1 MANIVLDPGYY
12 TKLKLDQNGN
22 ILDAGILEE
31 IDIPDHKHT
40 WDDIE
45 GDFKSKVIE
54 SLTEFFTN
62 DINNAVVFN
71 FDEDTKTVSADIR
84 YDDITIVKNEDGEIE
99 TIGESSSGS
108 TSVDVDEIK
117 SSLREELEESL
128 KNEILSSLSESFIN
142 TTDNAVVF
150 SYDPKSK
157 TITADIRYDGY
168 SIIKNE
174 EGELESVREGNDD
187 KPSSDCVTHTHT
199 SNQIEDFESAVKKVI
214 DELNIGF
221 SIENLSN
228 YIDNTTIIINSSGKL
243 AAVSGSGVVEEHKHT
258 ISDIVDFPEIIPA
271 ALQPI
276 NDLGE
281 DVNYRNGPIDL
292 ENLSIGY
299 AVLSLNYY
307 LENVI
312 NRKLNSLQTQINK
325 VAQTS
330 SNTNAIAVF
339 KPLETSIHRE
349 LYDKQDNTIRDV
361 YYSGNLKLK
370 LEALPYDDCKL
381 SLMVNGNVFETYD
394 TSLITSV
401 GYTSGIMYV
410 ANKVIKGQTSDYIL
424 YFNLKSFTDGVYTF
438 QIRYDLGDNLFD
450 YSEKIQL
457 AITDK
462 YSMKFLAVDN
472 NNTHTIN
479 NVEYYDY
486 PFEGNWYINIVDYDL
501 YRFVSTETYTGLGK
515 LVFHKISKDSTKDY
529 RIIENLFEATRVDVY
544 FDKNIEYS
552 DSELYKNYIEGNS
565 YFVNNILQSQSGNI
579 QAKFKIPQ
587 SHNYNSIEFFGLN
600 KVSEIILQKGDVRV
614 SSNNL
619 AELPDTP
626 GRLSLDINSI
636 LISLLNSYDD
646 GKSDINFIIKSTI
659 PIDTSKVNYR
669 LFNLDL

>member
-1 MANIVLDPGYY
+1 MSNIVLDPGYY
-12 TKLKLDQNGN
+12 TKLKLDQDGN

-54 SLTEFFTN
+54 SLTDFFSN
-62 DINNAVVFN
+62 DLNNSVVFN
-71 FDEDTKTVSADIR
+71 FDENTQTVSADIR
-84 YDDITIVKNEDGEIE
+84 YDDITITKNEDGEL
-99 TIGESSSGS
+99 ESTNKQESEV
-108 TSVDVDEIK
+108 VDIDIDEIK
-117 SSLREELEESL
+117 NSLREELEESL
-128 KNEILSSLSESFIN
+128 KNEILSSFSESFIN
-142 TTDNAVVF
+142 TADNAVVF
-150 SYDPKSK
+150 NYDPESK

-174 EGELESVREGNDD
+174 EGELESVGSGSDD
-187 KPSSDCVTHTHT
+187 KPSSDCATHTHT
-199 SNQIEDFESAVKKVI
+199 SDQIEDFEESVKKVI
-214 DELNIGF
+214 EDLSLGF

-243 AAVSGSGVVEEHKHT
+243 SAVGGNVVGDHKHT

-271 ALQPI
+271 ALQPM

-292 ENLSIGY
+292 ESLSIGY

-312 NRKLNSLQTQINK
+312 NKKLNVLQNQINK

-330 SNTNAIAVF
+330 SNSNAIAVF
-339 KPLETSIHRE
+339 KPLETSVHRE
-349 LYDKQDNTIRDV
+349 LYDKQDNRIRDV

-370 LEALPYDDCKL
+370 LEALPYDDCIL
-381 SLMVNGNVFETYD
+381 SLMVNGNTFETYD
-394 TSLITSV
+394 TSLITGV

-410 ANKVIKGQTSDYIL
+410 ANQVTKGQTSDYIL
-424 YFNLKSFTDGVYTF
+424 YFNLKSFKDGVYTF
-438 QIRYDLGDNLFD
+438 QIKYDLGNDLFD

-472 NNTHTIN
+472 NSTHIIN

-486 PFEGNWYINIVDYDL
+486 PFDGNWYINIIDYDQ

-515 LVFHKISKDSTKDY
+515 LVFHRISDDSMKDY
-529 RIIENLFEATRVDVY
+529 RVIENLFEATRVDIL

-552 DSELYKNYIEGNS
+552 NSELYNNYIEGNS
-565 YFVNNILQSQSGNI
+565 YFINNILQSQSGNI
-579 QAKFKIPQ
+579 QAKFQIPH
-587 SHNYNSIEFFGLN
+587 SHNYNSVEFFGLD
-600 KVSEIILQKGDVRV
+600 KASEIILQKGDTRV
-614 SSNNL
+614 SSKTL

-626 GRLSLDINSI
+626 GRISLDINSI
-636 LISLLNSYDD
+636 LLTLFNSYDD
-646 GKSDINFIIKSTI
+646 GFSDIDFIIKSTT

-669 LFNLDL
+669 LFNLSY

>member
-1 MANIVLDPGYY
+1 MSNIVLDPGYY

-22 ILDAGILEE
+22 IIDAGILEE
-31 IDIPDHKHT
+31 VDIPDHKHT

-54 SLTEFFTN
+54 SLTDFFSN
-62 DINNAVVFN
+62 DLNNSVIFN
-71 FDEDTKTVSADIR
+71 FDEDTQTVSADIR
-84 YDDITIVKNEDGEIE
+84 YDDITITKNEDGELESTNKPSSE
-99 TIGESSSGS
+99 T
-108 TSVDVDEIK
+108 VDIDIDEIK
-117 SSLREELEESL
+117 NSLKDELEEDL
-128 KNEILSSLSESFIN
+128 KNKILSSFSESFIN

-150 SYDPKSK
+150 NYDPESK

-174 EGELESVREGNDD
+174 EGELESVGNGIDD
-187 KPSSDCVTHTHT
+187 KPSSDCATHTHT
-199 SNQIEDFESAVKKVI
+199 SDQIEDFEDSVKKVI
-214 DELNIGF
+214 EDLSLGF

-243 AAVSGSGVVEEHKHT
+243 SAVGGNVVGDHKHT
-258 ISDIVDFPEIIPA
+258 VSDIVDFPEIIPA

-292 ENLSIGY
+292 ESLSIGY

-312 NRKLNSLQTQINK
+312 NKKLNALQSQINK

-330 SNTNAIAVF
+330 SNSNAIAVF
-339 KPLETSIHRE
+339 KPLETSVHRE
-349 LYDKQDNTIRDV
+349 LYDKQDNRVRDV
-361 YYSGNLKLK
+361 YYAGSLRLK
-370 LEALPYDDCKL
+370 LEALPYDDCTL
-381 SLMVNGNVFETYD
+381 SLIVNGTTFETYD
-394 TSLITSV
+394 TSLITGV

-410 ANKVIKGQTSDYIL
+410 ANQVTKGQTSDYIL
-424 YFNLKSFTDGVYTF
+424 YFNLKSFKDGVYTF
-438 QIRYDLGDNLFD
+438 QIKYDLGNNLFD

-472 NNTHTIN
+472 NSTHIIN

-486 PFEGNWYINIVDYDL
+486 PFDGNWYINIIDYDQ

-515 LVFHKISKDSTKDY
+515 LVFHRISDDSMKDY
-529 RIIENLFEATRVDVY
+529 RIVENLFEATRVDIV
-544 FDKNIEYS
+544 FDKDIEYS
-552 DSELYKNYIEGNS
+552 NSDLYKNYIEGNS
-565 YFVNNILQSQSGNI
+565 YFVNNILQSQSGSI
-579 QAKFKIPQ
+579 QAKFQIPQ
-587 SHNYNSIEFFGLN
+587 SYNYNSIEFFGLD
-600 KVSEIILQKGDVRV
+600 KASEIILQKGDIRV
-614 SSNNL
+614 SSKNL

-626 GRLSLDINSI
+626 GRIVLDIDSI
-636 LISLLNSYDD
+636 LLTLFNSYDD
-646 GKSDINFIIKSTI
+646 GYSNINFIIKSTT

-669 LFNLDL
+669 LFNLKF